1 MACVTKKKGRWAVDF
16 YDQHGKR
23 RLKTLPK
30 DATKAEARKLL
41 REIEQEVEQRK
52 WMPTKSIPTFP
63 EVAQEWLEYKKPN
76 VRFSSWDGYRGHV
89 DHHFH
94 DFNGLKINRITTASV
109 EKFIRKKQEAGT
121 HIGTLRKIIVTL
133 NQIVKY
139 AVRHNY
145 LAHNPVRDAERPKRS
160 QHVDEKQKTH
170 ADFKILTPSQ
180 ITALFDAVSNPKY
193 KTLFMLAVM
202 GGLRQGELL
211 GSKWSD
217 LDLQNNQIHVQRTY
231 NKKTWYKPKSKTSDR
246 RVDLGPAMIKAL
258 KKWKLAC
265 PPNKLDLI
273 FPSEAGNP
281 LQEACMVRRY
291 YKPALEKAEAPKIR
305 FYDLRHT
312 YASLLIEQ
320 GENIKYI
327 QNQLGHSSPVVTL
340 EVYAH
345 LMKPVNQ
352 EAAIRLENQVFEV
365 NGDHMET
372 KHEKQEV
379 NVTSKGK

>member
-23 RLKTLPK
+23 RLKMLPK
-30 DATKAEARKLL
+30 DATKGQARKLL
-41 REIEQEVEQRK
+41 REIEQEVEQRR
-52 WMPTKSIPTFP
+52 WMPAKSIPTFS

-89 DHHFH
+89 DHHFD
-94 DFNGLKINRITTASV
+94 DFNGLKINRITTALV
-109 EKFIRKKQEAGT
+109 EKFIRQKQDESMN
-121 HIGTLRKIIVTL
+121 ISTLRKVIVTL
-133 NQIVKY
+133 NQIMKHS
-139 AVRHNY
+139 VRHNY
-145 LAHNPVRDAERPKRS
+145 IAYNPVRDAERPKKPM
-160 QHVDEKQKTH
+160 HIDEDKDNNTDMQ
-170 ADFKILTPSQ
+170 ILTPHQ
-180 ITALFDAVSNPKY
+180 ITALFNAVSNPKY
-193 KTLFMLAVM
+193 KTLFMLAVL
-202 GGLRQGELL
+202 GGLRQGEIL
-211 GSKWSD
+211 GAKWSD
-217 LDLQNNQIHVQRTY
+217 IDWANCQIHVQRTY
-231 NKKTWYKPKSKTSDR
+231 NKKTWYKPKTKTSDR
-246 RVDLGPAMIKAL
+246 RVDLGPAMIRAL

-281 LQEACMVRRY
+281 LQEACMVRKY
-291 YKPALEKAEAPKIR
+291 YKPALEKAEVPKIR
-305 FYDLRHT
+305 FHDMRHT

-327 QNQLGHSSPVVTL
+327 QMQLGHSSPIVTL

-365 NGDHMET
+365 NGDQMET
-372 KHEKQEV
+372 KREKPDAVASVE
-379 NVTSKGK
+379 SM